1 MWVNCSEVDE
11 LRACYRLKS
20 EREKQILYTN
30 AYIWNLKKNSW
41 WTYLQRRNGDTDI
54 ENWLVDTAGEG
65 EVRTNWESSIDIHT
79 LSCVIQITIGKLLHG
94 TGRPARPSVTSRG
107 WNGEEEARE
116 GGGIYTIMTNSH
128 WCTAET
134 TTILQTNYPPIKK
147 RERETMRTVVPLYR
161 WEK

>member
-54 ENWLVDTAGEG
+54 ENWLVEQVGRGPHFAPGQRKGPLLVPHLHSAPPHCCPPQASDWNITLQQRQGGKRLRITVAAWLSIPDTLY
-65 EVRTNWESSIDIHT
+65 TWP
-79 LSCVIQITIGKLLHG
+79 VILTTTRKGG
-94 TGRPARPSVTSRG
+94 
-107 WNGEEEARE
+107 E
-116 GGGIYTIMTNSH
+116 GGGKV
-128 WCTAET
+128 WG
-134 TTILQTNYPPIKK
+134 
-147 RERETMRTVVPLYR
+147 RERIPFCWRNRGTE
-161 WEK
+161 W